1 MAIEKTNSYQNRS
14 KAALL
19 YMIVILMC
27 VEILDTYCTLYPT
40 VIPSRIIAEFLS
52 DYPEN
57 VANSTFAFFI
67 AIASTGTYLVLLN
80 QFLADRFGRKILLA
94 FTVFGMA
101 FASLLL
107 ITATNIVQYTIYL
120 FMLYIFFSSDIWTIY
135 ISEECPPEKRAQ
147 WNVFI
152 LIGGI
157 GGALL
162 LPIFRSIFITETTSN
177 WRGMGY
183 FAILWG
189 IPLSLVILF
198 TFKETQKYIEL
209 KEEIASGEKIPSN
222 FKENMKILFKS
233 ARRLEF
239 IMILLIGLIA
249 GTIYVVFTLLEV
261 YYVSS
266 PNVSE
271 SYINF
276 IILITALS
284 VILGYLITGIAADK
298 WGRKPTL
305 YACAFLSPISV
316 ILIIYGVTSLSG
328 ILLIIIVGLGAGL
341 GYICLQGVRIVSRLI
356 AVEITPTNARGT
368 GSGLRSL
375 FNAFGA
381 TLGLFISGFLI
392 LYFGLEI
399 TFIIVGLAQLL
410 IIPLGYLY
418 LKETKGIDLSEV

>member
-1 MAIEKTNSYQNRS
+1 MALEKTNSYQNRS

-19 YMIVILMC
+19 YMIIVLMC

-40 VIPSRIIAEFLS
+40 VIPSKVIAEFLS

-67 AIASTGTYLVLLN
+67 AIASIGTYLVLLN

-94 FTVFGMA
+94 FTTFGMA

-135 ISEECPPEKRAQ
+135 ISEECPPDKRAQ
-147 WNVFI
+147 WNVFV
-152 LIGGI
+152 LLGGI
-157 GGALL
+157 GGALI
-162 LPIFRSIFITETTSN
+162 LPIFRSIYITETISN

-198 TFKETQKYIEL
+198 TFKETQKFEEM
-209 KEEIASGEKIPSN
+209 KEKRASGEEMPKFS
-222 FKENMKILFKS
+222 ENMKILFKS

-239 IMILLIGLIA
+239 IMILLIGVIA
-249 GTIYVVFTLLEV
+249 GIIYAVFTLLEV
-261 YYVSS
+261 YYSSS
-266 PNVSE
+266 PNVRE
-271 SYINF
+271 SSINF
-276 IILITALS
+276 IILITALT
-284 VILGYLITGIAADK
+284 VILGYIITGIAADK

-305 YACAFLSPISV
+305 YTCAFLSPISV
-316 ILIIYGVTSLSG
+316 ILVIVGVTSLSG
-328 ILLIIIVGLGAGL
+328 ILLIIIVGIGAGL

-375 FNAFGA
+375 FNAIGA
-381 TLGLFISGFLI
+381 TLGLVISGFLI
-392 LYFGLEI
+392 LSFGLGI
-399 TFIIVGLAQLL
+399 TFIIISFTQLL